1 MNRIKYI
8 LLVAFLLVELN
19 SSAQVESIIHG
30 VVYDSL
36 TNLPLPNAEIIN
48 LETSNKT
55 FSDEKGSFLIKAKTM
70 PCVLEIHILGGSTKK
85 VQVMALGKNVEVFV
99 CRKALELA
107 PVDII
112 VNVPIEMKTSKKF
125 YITDYEFSD
134 DKLIVL
140 AYDYNNMMAP
150 MLLLTNQNGDTL
162 SQLAVWKAV
171 KLCKDFD
178 GKVFFVNK
186 TTSFEITTEDN
197 ELKLANPIS
206 NEEFE
211 ATNSV
216 VIDHVG
222 DYYFMK
228 QLLCSNQLVNFFN
241 YDEINDSLKCFRSIS
256 DQDNI
261 ARNRWG
267 AYFDGKE
274 EDIRF
279 QELIMKRTVNASYI
293 RIADTIYLF
302 NFLEAKLEKYSMK
315 ADTLAAQNISFQNDR
330 SFTNQLFIDRSQ
342 LKAYNLF
349 VRNGISEL
357 KEINMQHGTVERA
370 IQIPKFVFIENIK
383 VHNGNVYF
391 LYKEKYL
398 EEHKKLYK
406 MKI

>member
-19 SSAQVESIIHG
+19 VSAQVESTIHG

-48 LETSNKT
+48 LETSYKT

-70 PCVLEIHILGGSTKK
+70 PCVLEIHILGGTTKK
-85 VQVMALGKNVEVFV
+85 VQVMALGKIVDVFV
-99 CRKALELA
+99 CRKALELT

-112 VNVPIEMKTSKKF
+112 VNVPIEMTPSKKY
-125 YITDYEFSD
+125 YITDYEFVGD
-134 DKLIVL
+134 NLIVL
-140 AYDYNNMMAP
+140 AYDYNKMMAP

-178 GKVFFVNK
+178 GKVYFVNK
-186 TTSFEITTEDN
+186 TTSFEITTENDV
-197 ELKLANPIS
+197 LKLANPIS

-211 ATNSV
+211 ATNTV

-222 DYYFMK
+222 DHYFMK
-228 QLLCSNQLVNFFN
+228 QLLYSNQIVKFFN
-241 YDEINDSLKCFRSIS
+241 YDEINDSLKCFRSITDR
-256 DQDNI
+256 DQI

-274 EDIRF
+274 EDILF
-279 QELIMKRTVNASYI
+279 QELIMKKRVMASYV
-293 RIADTIYLF
+293 RMGDTIYLF

-315 ADTLAAQNISFQNDR
+315 SDTLETQNISFQNDK
-330 SFTNQLFIDRSQ
+330 SFTNQLFVDRSQ
-342 LKAYNLF
+342 WKAYNLF

-383 VHNGNVYF
+383 VHDSNVYF

>member
-1 MNRIKYI
+1 M
-8 LLVAFLLVELN
+8 AFLLIELN
-19 SSAQVESIIHG
+19 GSAQVERYIHG

-48 LETSNKT
+48 LDLSNKT
-55 FSDEKGSFLIKAKTM
+55 SSDEKGSFLIKVKTM
-70 PCVLEIHILGGSTKK
+70 PCELEIHILSGTTKK
-85 VQVMALGKNVEVFV
+85 VQVMALDKNVEVFV

-107 PVDII
+107 PVEIV
-112 VNVPIEMKTSKKF
+112 VNVPIEMTTSKKY
-125 YITDYEFSD
+125 YITDYEFAD

-140 AYDYNNMMAP
+140 AYDYNNMMSP

-186 TTSFEITTEDN
+186 TTSFEITTEND

-228 QLLCSNQLVNFFN
+228 QLLYSNQIVNFFN
-241 YDEINDSLKCFRSIS
+241 YDEINDSLKCFRSIT
-256 DQDNI
+256 DRDEM

-279 QELIMKRTVNASYI
+279 QELIMKNRVMASYV
-293 RIADTIYLF
+293 RMGDTIYLF
-302 NFLEAKLEKYSMK
+302 NFLESKLEKYSMK
-315 ADTLAAQNISFQNDR
+315 ADTLDAQNISFQNDK
-330 SFTNQLFIDRSQ
+330 SFTNQLFVDRSQ

-383 VHNGNVYF
+383 VHDGNVYF